1 MATIEEEVATKEKDG
16 KAIEKEEQLEKSN
29 MEVKEE
35 QKVPCAMDEVWV
47 EGMVLTLDALEVKY
61 TPHPLPYEDPPGV
74 LHSADVHPPQV
85 DFYQCERGQF
95 CLDKSFC
102 CLNTRQ
108 AINQSEFRGLPW
120 HLASQHRPSLF
131 PCL

>member
-1 MATIEEEVATKEKDG
+1 
-16 KAIEKEEQLEKSN
+16 

-74 LHSADVHPPQV
+74 LHSTDVHPPQV

-102 CLNTRQ
+102 CLNPRQ

-131 PCL
+131 PCP